1 MKTRAAALPH
11 PAKCR
16 SLFWALAIA
25 GLALFLAM
33 KAEAKTVQVT
43 LTAKEV
49 DLPVDNKGTM
59 YHSWTFDGNVPAPV
73 VRVTEGDTVEFTLN
87 NLAINK
93 NSHSID
99 FHAARV
105 DIASDFAPIKPG
117 ESKKFTFKADYP
129 GVFFY
134 HCGSDP
140 MIQHIA
146 RGMFGVIIVDP
157 KDTKAWPK
165 ADREY
170 VLIQSE
176 LYSNAEDVKAMLHN
190 DWSNVMFNGTVFK
203 YDPIHDPNAAK
214 MLEAKPGERVRVYF
228 VNAGPNEFSAFH
240 PIGGIWDA
248 VYPSGNPKNV
258 LHGLQ
263 NLAIAPGDGAVFDLV
278 SPVEGANALVSHSMR
293 SALSGAIAILMFN
306 KDADPKLGHGDQI
319 LVR

>member
-1 MKTRAAALPH
+1 MRSRAANVL
-11 PAKCR
+11 R
-16 SLFWALAIA
+16 SDRRLSWLGALAVA
-25 GLALFLAM
+25 GLALGIVAQ
-33 KAEAKTVQVT
+33 AEAKTVQVT

-49 DLPVDNKGTM
+49 DLPIDNKGTM
-59 YHSWTFDGNVPAPV
+59 YHTWTYDGHVPGPV
-73 VRVTEGDTVEFTLN
+73 VRVTQGDTVEFTLQN
-87 NLAINK
+87 FPENK

-105 DIASDFAPIKPG
+105 DAGTEFAPIKPG
-117 ESKKFTFKADYP
+117 ETKKFTFKADYP
-129 GVFFY
+129 GAFYY

-146 RGMFGVIIVDP
+146 RGMFGIIIVDP
-157 KDTKAWPK
+157 KDANARPK

-176 LYSNAEDVKAMLHN
+176 LYSNPEDVKAMMRD

-203 YDPIHDPNAAK
+203 YDPLHDPNAAK
-214 MLEAKPGERVRVYF
+214 MLEAKPGERVRIYF

-240 PIGGIWDA
+240 PIAGIWDA
-248 VYPSGNPKNV
+248 VYPSGNPKNAM
-258 LHGLQ
+258 HGMQ
-263 NLAIAPGDGAVFDLV
+263 NFVVGPGDGAVFDII
-278 SPVEGANALVSHSMR
+278 SPVEGANALVTHSMR